1 VINHSICSRL
11 QLMLGPAATSEEMG
25 EISKWLMLGSQE
37 ARYVLICGKMYS
49 LEQEVFIIVA
59 YS

>member
-1 VINHSICSRL
+1 
-11 QLMLGPAATSEEMG
+11 MLGPSAASEEMG
-25 EISKWLMLGSQE
+25 EISKWLMLGAQGE

>member
-1 VINHSICSRL
+1 
-11 QLMLGPAATSEEMG
+11 MLGPAATSEEMG

-37 ARYVLICGKMYS
+37 ARYVLICGKNILIRARS
-49 LEQEVFIIVA
+49 FIVVA